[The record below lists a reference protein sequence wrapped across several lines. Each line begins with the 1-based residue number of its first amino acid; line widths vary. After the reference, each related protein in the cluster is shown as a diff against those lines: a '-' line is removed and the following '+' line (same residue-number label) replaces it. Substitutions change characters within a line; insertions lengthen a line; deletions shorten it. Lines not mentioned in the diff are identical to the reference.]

1 MSRTSPKK
9 TSQADYVKTALR
21 MPPSLHQQIHQA
33 AERNHRTFNGEI
45 LARLEQTLSEEP
57 SP

>member
-1 MSRTSPKK
+1 MDSSNPRK

-21 MPPSLHQQIHQA
+21 LPPTLHQQIHGA

-45 LARLEQTLSEEP
+45 LARLESTFNKEP
-57 SP
+57 RP

>member
-1 MSRTSPKK
+1 MTSTK
-9 TSQADYVKTALR
+9 TRKSGQAEYVKTALR
-21 MPPSLHQQIHQA
+21 MPPALHELLHKA

-45 LARLEQTLSEEP
+45 LARLERTFSQEP